1 MIRRLNNKQLMTA
14 YGNNNLNAIFYNTS
28 HFISC
33 KNMFISLS
41 LHNLHQNFRSF
52 LMRVEDIMTAK
63 VFTVEQHDLIDR
75 VFFLIHYEKI
85 RHLPVV
91 EKGKVIGIVSDRD
104 LYKVLGPKNNS
115 NVIEGTSELHV
126 VHKKVQN
133 IMHRGV
139 LTVHPDSYVSEAASI
154 MANNR
159 VGALPVVDKENKL
172 MGIISATDILRVFSK
187 IEKASE
193 ERERRIASGVS
204 HK

>member
-1 MIRRLNNKQLMTA
+1 
-14 YGNNNLNAIFYNTS
+14 
-28 HFISC
+28 
-33 KNMFISLS
+33 
-41 LHNLHQNFRSF
+41 
-52 LMRVEDIMTAK
+52 MRVEDIMTAK

-139 LTVHPDSYVSEAASI
+139 LTVHPESYVSEAASL

-159 VGALPVVDKENKL
+159 VGALPVVDKDNKL